1 MKSIWDES
9 CKFDKREE
17 LKGDIKTDVLI
28 VGAGITGILI
38 GYFLK
43 KSGRD
48 VVLIDKAEI
57 ASGNTKNTTAKITSQ
72 HDLIYNTLIKEF
84 GEEKAKQYADANEL
98 AIRKYKQI
106 IEERKIDCDFKEV
119 PAYIYSLN
127 EVDKIIKEVEAAKKL
142 GIDAEFIEKI
152 DIPLNVKGAIKFN
165 NQAQFNPLRFLKD
178 ISNDLVIYEN
188 TRAIKIEKNLVSTDK
203 GSIEANHIVIAT
215 HYPIMNAPGYYF
227 MKMHQERSYVIAL
240 ENAEGIEGMY
250 IDYEKKGYSFRSY
263 KGLLLLGGISQRTG
277 ENENGGSY
285 DELRKFAKEIYPNS
299 KEKYHWSAQDCITI
313 DGIPYIGRY
322 SNSTPNIYV
331 ATGFNKWGMTSA
343 MVSAMII
350 SDFILGNENK
360 FSEIFSPKRFDL
372 SLSINNIAN
381 DLVETAKNFI
391 AQKISI
397 PSSEIEHI
405 KNGHAGIVE
414 YNGQKV
420 GVYKDKQGK
429 EFIVSTKCAHLGCEL
444 HWNADELTWDCP
456 CHGSRFDYRGKL
468 IDSPAVNNIVEDF

>member
-9 CKFDKREE
+9 CEFDKREE
-17 LKGDIKTDVLI
+17 LKGDIKTDILI
-28 VGAGITGILI
+28 IGAGITGILI

-43 KSGRD
+43 QSGRE
-48 VVLIDKAEI
+48 VVLIDKSEI
-57 ASGNTKNTTAKITSQ
+57 ARGNTRNTTAKITSQ
-72 HDLIYNTLIKEF
+72 HDLIYNTLIEEF
-84 GEEKAKQYADANEL
+84 GEEKAKQYAYANEL
-98 AIRKYKQI
+98 AIKKYEEI
-106 IEERKIDCDFKEV
+106 IKERKIDCDFEKV

-127 EVDKIIKEVEAAKKL
+127 ETDKIIKEVEAAKKL
-142 GIDAEFIEKI
+142 GIDAEFI
-152 DIPLNVKGAIKFN
+152 
-165 NQAQFNPLRFLKD
+165 
-178 ISNDLVIYEN
+178 IYEN
-188 TRAIKIEKNLVSTDK
+188 TRAIKIEENLVSTDK
-203 GSIEANHIVIAT
+203 GNIIANHIVIAT

-240 ENAEGIEGMY
+240 ENANSIEGMY
-250 IDYEKKGYSFRSY
+250 IDYEKQGYSFRNY

-277 ENENGGSY
+277 ENESGGSY
-285 DELRKFAKEIYPNS
+285 DKLRKFAKEIYPNS

-322 SNSTPNIYV
+322 SDSTPNIYV

-350 SDFILGNENK
+350 SDLILGNDNN

-397 PSSEIEHI
+397 PSSEIDHI

-420 GVYKDKQGK
+420 GVYKDKKGK

-444 HWNADELTWDCP
+444 HWNAYELTWDCP
-456 CHGSRFDYRGKL
+456 CHGSRFDYKGNL
-468 IDSPAVNNIVEDF
+468 IDSPAVKDIVEG

>member
-188 TRAIKIEKNLVSTDK
+188 TRAIKIEKNLVTTDK

-285 DELRKFAKEIYPNS
+285 DKLRKFAKEIYPNS

-331 ATGFNKWGMTSA
+331 VTGFNKWGMTSA

>member
-142 GIDAEFIEKI
+142 GIEAEFIEKI
-152 DIPLNVKGAIKFN
+152 DIPLDVKGAIKFN
-165 NQAQFNPLRFLKD
+165 NQAQFNPLKFLKD
-178 ISNDLVIYEN
+178 ISKELVIYEN
-188 TRAIKIEKNLVSTDK
+188 TRAIKIEESLVSTDK
-203 GSIEANHIVIAT
+203 GNIEANHIVIAT

-240 ENAEGIEGMY
+240 ENAECIKGMY
-250 IDYEKKGYSFRSY
+250 IDYEKQGYSFRSY

-285 DELRKFAKEIYPNS
+285 DELRKFAKDIYPNS